1 MDSQLTSNVLDA
13 LSLQI
18 YTPTIHMDSR
28 DSTGGFN
35 MRHFADTGKT
45 ATSATAA
52 KPVVKKGWLPKW
64 VVIPVFVL
72 SSIWKL
78 MIIFQIGLPI

>member
-1 MDSQLTSNVLDA
+1 
-13 LSLQI
+13 
-18 YTPTIHMDSR
+18 
-28 DSTGGFN
+28 
-35 MRHFADTGKT
+35 
-45 ATSATAA
+45 
-52 KPVVKKGWLPKW
+52 VKKGWLPKW